1 MTNKSIY
8 VNKHINISKKI
19 MLIELGDYRHN
30 IKLTLHT
37 CSNPITISYR
47 RKYIN
52 ITKIDKDT
60 EDTVLITKKSTTIET
75 TDQLIN

>member
-1 MTNKSIY
+1 MTNKSTY
-8 VNKHINISKKI
+8 VNKHINIYVKY
-19 MLIELGDYRHN
+19 ELSDYRHN

-60 EDTVLITKKSTTIET
+60 EDTVLITKKSSTIET

>member
-1 MTNKSIY
+1 MFS
-8 VNKHINISKKI
+8 
-19 MLIELGDYRHN
+19 DYRHN

-60 EDTVLITKKSTTIET
+60 EDTVLITKKSTKIET